1 MSGQLPELGFRFQ
14 DGRLHIFT
22 PEASMLIRGW
32 PNPHAVRKTQ
42 GEQTWWAF
50 RPEFRLVYPYRRKPR
65 PEERGPV
72 QLALLGPN
80 ALRPSFISGK
90 KPAFDAF
97 RFSLPKMVARALL
110 GFQRNQWRPLA
121 MLHAWGGPAEDLFAS
136 NPALAFYLAHFRS
149 FLPDL
154 PVQEVPRDIV
164 KAKQRD
170 ITRWLGLPGSNTA
183 VKILRKIPPES
194 ITTLRADDMRSMLQD
209 SAAVRLL
216 VHVPNINAGVLA
228 LVEWQRL
235 RPAITATLLREVAA
249 DKRQKYT
256 PHTATLLAH
265 TLHLHREL
273 HPVASFPQFH
283 SLTSLQI
290 RHDALVLEHLRRVR
304 RVSGK
309 LKGLRFWRP
318 PVPGTPDI
326 EPIVTGEDLVAE
338 GLTQHNCVA
347 SYASRIMS
355 RKIYIYRV
363 LRPERATL
371 CITRQPDG
379 NWIEQE
385 LKKAHNQPASSKT
398 AEAVHDWLLMHGVR
412 GQGAE
417 AVS

>member
-1 MSGQLPELGFRFQ
+1 
-14 DGRLHIFT
+14 
-22 PEASMLIRGW
+22 MLIRGW
-32 PNPHAVRKTQ
+32 PDPHAVRKTQ
-42 GEQTWWAF
+42 GKQTWCAF

-65 PEERGPV
+65 PEDRGPV
-72 QLALLGPN
+72 QLALLRPHE
-80 ALRPSFISGK
+80 LRPLFISGK
-90 KPAFDAF
+90 KSAFDAF
-97 RFSLPKMVARALL
+97 RFSLPRTVARALL

-149 FLPDL
+149 FLPDV

-194 ITTLRADDMRSMLQD
+194 ITTLRADDMRSMLED

-256 PHTATLLAH
+256 PHTARLLAH
-265 TLHLHREL
+265 TLHLYREL
-273 HPVASFPQFH
+273 HPVASFPQFR
-283 SLTSLQI
+283 SLASLQT
-290 RHDALVLEHLRRVR
+290 RHDALVLEHLRPLAGKVKLEGVR
-304 RVSGK
+304 FS
-309 LKGLRFWRP
+309 RP

-326 EPIVTGEDLVAE
+326 EPIMTGEGLVAE

-347 SYASRIMS
+347 SYARRILSRA
-355 RKIYIYRV
+355 IYIYRV

-371 CITRQPDG
+371 CIARQPDG

-385 LKKAHNQPASSKT
+385 LETSHNQPASSKT
-398 AEAVHDWLLMHGVR
+398 AEAVHDWLLMHAVR

-417 AVS
+417 VDASVN

>member
-1 MSGQLPELGFRFQ
+1 
-14 DGRLHIFT
+14 
-22 PEASMLIRGW
+22 MLIRGW

-42 GEQTWWAF
+42 GKQIWCPF

-65 PEERGPV
+65 PGGPV
-72 QLALLGPN
+72 QLALVRPHE
-80 ALRPSFISGK
+80 LRPSFGSGK

-97 RFSLPKMVARALL
+97 RFSLPKTVARALL

-149 FLPDL
+149 FLPDV

-194 ITTLRADDMRSMLQD
+194 ITTLRADDMRSMLED
-209 SAAVRLL
+209 SAAARLL

-249 DKRQKYT
+249 DKRQKYA
-256 PHTATLLAH
+256 PHTARLLAH
-265 TLHLHREL
+265 TLHLYRGL
-273 HPVASFPQFH
+273 HPVASFPQFR
-283 SLTSLQI
+283 SLASLQT
-290 RHDALVLEHLRRVR
+290 RHDALVLEHLRAQGPLAGKV
-304 RVSGK
+304 K
-309 LKGLRFWRP
+309 LKGVRFSRP

-326 EPIVTGEDLVAE
+326 EPIMTGEGLVAE

-347 SYASRIMS
+347 SYARRILSRE
-355 RKIYIYRV
+355 IYIYRV

-371 CITRQPDG
+371 CIARQPDG

-385 LKKAHNQPASSKT
+385 LATSYNQPASSKT
-398 AEAVHDWLLMHGVR
+398 AEAVHDWLLMHAVR

-417 AVS
+417 ADASVN